1 MRIMD
6 CLCKGVMLICGRCK
20 QWAAHSCMDHT
31 NEAQTPNIDDR
42 SGKARGRTGTKGFL
56 APEVALGMVYSVR
69 ADLWSTGVT
78 LFLCLAG
85 RMPIADDMVVPRP
98 HLVNWRLVGQL
109 DHRSVQVLSRLL
121 AYEASRFSA
130 AAAQQHPWTRWG
142 AQRRRQV
149 RF

>member
-1 MRIMD
+1 
-6 CLCKGVMLICGRCK
+6 
-20 QWAAHSCMDHT
+20 MDHT

-98 HLVNWRLVGQL
+98 NVRRSIQL
-109 DHRSVQVLSRLL
+109 CMHKRACKRCNTCFTSDFEKVSR
-121 AYEASRFSA
+121 
-130 AAAQQHPWTRWG
+130 G
-142 AQRRRQV
+142 G
-149 RF
+149 